1 MKLTEYMRGSSTG
14 VKLIVLLVLILC
26 GIFVIAIPML
36 FIRGEYAPLTG
47 MYLQNIGMFILPAWF
62 AAMLFWGN
70 AGKGLHLNK
79 APRLI
84 EILCIV
90 VLYFVATPMFNR
102 LVEWNESI
110 SLPAAFSS
118 IEAWMRQQE
127 EVAAAVTE
135 QMLQIK
141 SFPHFLAVILGIG
154 VLTGMGEEMI
164 FRGVLQ
170 QTVQG
175 ESRRAHFAVWSCA
188 FLFSAIHLQF
198 YGFFPRLLLGAFFGY
213 LLVWSHNLWLPIF
226 GHLFKYHLRRQAHGL
241 AGDGTLPGRERTA
254 DLRIRHHILRSTVP
268 GTHLSA
274 HLSLIICCSD
284 CDVRS
289 WMYMPTIKY
298 PQMLVDSGRR
308 KSLHG
313 THD

>member
-26 GIFVIAIPML
+26 GIFVIDIPML

-213 LLVWSHNLWLPIF
+213 LLVWSHNLWVPIF
-226 GHLFKYHLRRQAHGL
+226 GHLFNNSMVVCIAYFTGNASDNELEALGTAQSSTTWL
-241 AGDGTLPGRERTA
+241 AWVSIAVTVLLLYLFYKKVFSTPREIKGISSDG
-254 DLRIRHHILRSTVP
+254 
-268 GTHLSA
+268 
-274 HLSLIICCSD
+274 
-284 CDVRS
+284 
-289 WMYMPTIKY
+289 K
-298 PQMLVDSGRR
+298 
-308 KSLHG
+308 
-313 THD
+313 

>member
-226 GHLFKYHLRRQAHGL
+226 GHLFNNSMVVCIAYFTGNASDNELEALGTAQSSTTWL
-241 AGDGTLPGRERTA
+241 AWVSLAVTVLLLYLFYKKVFSTPREIKGISSDG
-254 DLRIRHHILRSTVP
+254 
-268 GTHLSA
+268 
-274 HLSLIICCSD
+274 
-284 CDVRS
+284 
-289 WMYMPTIKY
+289 K
-298 PQMLVDSGRR
+298 
-308 KSLHG
+308 
-313 THD
+313 

>member
-226 GHLFKYHLRRQAHGL
+226 GHLFNNSMVVCIAYFTGNASDNELEALGTAQSSTTWL
-241 AGDGTLPGRERTA
+241 AWVSLAVTALLLYLFYKKVFSTPREIKGISSDG
-254 DLRIRHHILRSTVP
+254 
-268 GTHLSA
+268 
-274 HLSLIICCSD
+274 
-284 CDVRS
+284 
-289 WMYMPTIKY
+289 K
-298 PQMLVDSGRR
+298 
-308 KSLHG
+308 
-313 THD
+313 